1 MKDLTFAA
9 FHTQRP
15 GNYSICL
22 LEQKFLAAIIGMK
35 TNQGLRPFPTTAQ
48 KKNASEED

>member
-35 TNQGLRPFPTTAQ
+35 TNQGLRPFSTTAQ
-48 KKNASEED
+48 KKDASEED